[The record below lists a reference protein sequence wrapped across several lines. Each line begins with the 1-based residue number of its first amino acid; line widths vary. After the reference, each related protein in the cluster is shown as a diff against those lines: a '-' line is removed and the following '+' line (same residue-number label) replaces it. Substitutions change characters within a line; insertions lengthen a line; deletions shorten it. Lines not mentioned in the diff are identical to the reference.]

1 MAITQDIVTFD
12 RRGRADRTTEKKD
25 SNIDFALQ
33 FSRELESLP
42 VPFEDLTL
50 GLSRNSLE
58 NSKRR

>member
-25 SNIDFALQ
+25 LDKGFAFQ

-50 GLSRNSLE
+50 GLSHNSLE